1 MFSGIV
7 WRIYVG
13 FVAHIDIKILEV
25 PPPPP
30 GLGMPFLDSN
40 TCVKGGCYLFLPG
53 FSCCMEA
60 IHGRMIGRMD
70 GWTGHVK
77 NFTKNDHDI
86 LYVIIVIPTGYQAKK
101 KFK

>member
-1 MFSGIV
+1 MLGLLLILISKS
-7 WRIYVG
+7 WRC
-13 FVAHIDIKILEV
+13 
-25 PPPPP
+25 PPPP